1 MMKTRKIMQIMI
13 NGILTTTPDF
23 RKHQKLAILS
33 TCGEGVNR
41 KHLCESSIQD
51 VNVVPPSGKHR
62 QL

>member
-1 MMKTRKIMQIMI
+1 MQIMI

-51 VNVVPPSGKHR
+51 VNVVPPSGEHR